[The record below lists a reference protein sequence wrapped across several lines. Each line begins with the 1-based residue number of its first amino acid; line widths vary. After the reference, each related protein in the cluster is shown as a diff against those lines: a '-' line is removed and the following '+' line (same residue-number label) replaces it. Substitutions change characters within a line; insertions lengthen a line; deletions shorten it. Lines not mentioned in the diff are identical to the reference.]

1 MDNDINKHIGT
12 LEDADKLLE
21 KLNQKTF
28 LKSQI
33 DCVYSDYINWE
44 RAGILM
50 THSDKL
56 RGTKNEISYIEYIWA
71 SIVKQLRKFGYSYD
85 EIKEVKTILID
96 QNIRPS
102 ILETFKSQS
111 KFKETLLNAGIEENI
126 IEHSVIVSDDMF
138 ISQLEILVYSS
149 ILNNDK
155 TKLIFNNSSDL
166 PVLIINNE
174 TIENYNKQGIMEEV
188 DELLDNHHIS
198 ISLSKIIEPI
208 VKLTKKKEILISS
221 EILSESERKLL
232 SNIRKDK
239 DSIKEITIKFK
250 GGEIDRLDITQT
262 KKVELESKILQMIR
276 TKDYVD
282 VQYKKENGKIV
293 YCILTEKIKI

>member
-1 MDNDINKHIGT
+1 MNNDISKHIGT
-12 LEDADKLLE
+12 LKNANNLLE

-56 RGTKNEISYIEYIWA
+56 KGTKNEISYIEYIWA
-71 SIVKQLRKFGYSYD
+71 SIVKQLRKFGYSYE
-85 EIKEVKTILID
+85 EIKVVKSELID
-96 QNIRPS
+96 QNIRPNVVD
-102 ILETFKSQS
+102 TYKS
-111 KFKETLLNAGIEENI
+111 KFEFKETLLNAGIDENQL
-126 IEHSVIVSDDMF
+126 EKSVIISDDMH

-155 TKLIFNNSSDL
+155 TKLIFNSSSEL
-166 PVLIINNE
+166 PVLIISSE
-174 TIENYNKQGIMEEV
+174 TIENYKKQGVMEEV

-208 VKLTKKKEILISS
+208 VKLTKGKEIFIAS
-221 EILSESERKLL
+221 EILTEPERKLL

-262 KKVELESKILQMIR
+262 KKVELESKILEMIR
-276 TKDYVD
+276 TKEYVD
-282 VQYKKENGKIV
+282 VQYKKEKGKIV

>member
-1 MDNDINKHIGT
+1 MNNDINKHIGT

-85 EIKEVKTILID
+85 EIKVVKSELID
-96 QNIRPS
+96 QNMQPEMVKTYNNQNEFHEK
-102 ILETFKSQS
+102 LKKT
-111 KFKETLLNAGIEENI
+111 GIDENI
-126 IEHSVIVSDDMF
+126 LDYSINTSMDIF
-138 ISQLEILVYSS
+138 ISQLEVLVYSS
-149 ILNNDK
+149 ILNNDN
-155 TKLIFNNSSDL
+155 TKLIFNSSSEL
-166 PVLIINNE
+166 PVIIISNE
-174 TIENYNKQGIMEEV
+174 TIENYKKQGIMEEV
-188 DELLDNHHIS
+188 DELIDNHHIS
-198 ISLSKIIEPI
+198 ISLSKILEPI
-208 VKLTKKKEILISS
+208 VKLTKEKEIVISS
-221 EILSESERKLL
+221 EILTEPERKLL

-250 GGEIDRLDITQT
+250 VGEIDRLDITQT
-262 KKVELESKILQMIR
+262 KKVELESKILQMIK
-276 TKDYVD
+276 TKEYVD
-282 VQYKKENGKIV
+282 IQYKKEKGKIV

>member
-1 MDNDINKHIGT
+1 MNNDISKHIGT
-12 LEDADKLLE
+12 LKNANDLLE

-56 RGTKNEISYIEYIWA
+56 KGTKNEISYIEYIWA
-71 SIVKQLRKFGYSYD
+71 SIVKQLREFGYSYD
-85 EIKEVKTILID
+85 EIKVVKSELID
-96 QNIRPS
+96 QNFRPNVVD
-102 ILETFKSQS
+102 TYKSKS
-111 KFKETLLNAGIEENI
+111 EFKETLINAGIDENQL
-126 IEHSVIVSDDMF
+126 EHSIIISDDMH

-155 TKLIFNNSSDL
+155 TKLIFNNSSEL
-166 PVLIINNE
+166 PVLIISNE
-174 TIENYNKQGIMEEV
+174 TIENYKKQGIMEEI

-208 VKLTKKKEILISS
+208 VKLTKGKEIFIAS
-221 EILSESERKLL
+221 EILTEPERKLL

-262 KKVELESKILQMIR
+262 KKVELESKILEMIR
-276 TKDYVD
+276 TKEYVD
-282 VQYKKENGKIV
+282 VQYKKEKGKIV

>member
-1 MDNDINKHIGT
+1 MKKNISKHVGT
-12 LEDADKLLE
+12 LEDADKLLV
-21 KLNQKTF
+21 KLNQKAF

-33 DCVYSDYINWE
+33 DCVYTDYINWE

-85 EIKEVKTILID
+85 EIKKVKTILID

-111 KFKETLLNAGIEENI
+111 KFKETLLNAGIDENI

-174 TIENYNKQGIMEEV
+174 TIENYKKQGIIEEV

-208 VKLTKKKEILISS
+208 VKLTKKKEIIISS
-221 EILSESERKLL
+221 EILSEAERKLL

-239 DSIKEITIKFK
+239 DSIKEITIKFR

-262 KKVELESKILQMIR
+262 KKVELESKILEMIR